1 MTGRSAPRRRQNL
14 RESQA
19 ASRNGATMTPKVI
32 NAGPSLEKA
41 ELYGIDDQR
50 PTLSKLMGLAG
61 RIFIETIPQW
71 LAVGAMLGLIFG
83 GCCSNVFA
91 LEAIIKVE
99 PASGTIYLRRKELR
113 NRTNISRSTLLGTL
127 LTFVQFLFVAVT
139 GYISQF
145 DSTRPP
151 LFLKP
156 NRVPIRRWL
165 INIVLF
171 FSINVLNN
179 HAFSYDISVPVHIIL
194 RSGGSITTMI
204 AGSLYG
210 KRYSRIQVIAVLL
223 LTVGVATAAWS
234 DARSKARVSFPSFER
249 LTLTIGKESVTGDSG
264 ETVPKFSTGLAVLLI
279 AQILSAIMG
288 LYTEETYRKY
298 GPHWKENLFY
308 SHLLSLPLF
317 MPFSRSLISQFLRLA
332 NSKPLTLP
340 LPSGQVN
347 LSAIPTIVRQRI
359 EGLYVPSQVAYL
371 ALNVLTQ
378 YACIRG
384 VNLLAAASSALTV
397 TIVLNIRKLVS
408 LLLSIWLF
416 GNRLAT
422 GTLIGAIVVFSAGGL
437 YSLDSKRPAPKPKA
451 SSAKTG

>member
-1 MTGRSAPRRRQNL
+1 MI
-14 RESQA
+14 
-19 ASRNGATMTPKVI
+19 PKVI

-50 PTLSKLMGLAG
+50 PTFSKLMGLAG

-71 LAVGAMLGLIFG
+71 LAVGAMLSLIFG

-99 PASGTIYLRRKELR
+99 PASGT
-113 NRTNISRSTLLGTL
+113 L

-145 DSTRPP
+145 DITRPP
-151 LFLKP
+151 FFLKP

-223 LTVGVATAAWS
+223 LTVGVVTAAWS
-234 DARSKARVSFPSFER
+234 DAQSKARIIHSPFWH
-249 LTLTIGKESVTGDSG
+249 D
-264 ETVPKFSTGLAVLLI
+264 VPKFSTGLAVLLI

-317 MPFSRSLISQFLRLA
+317 LPFSRSLINQFMRLA
-332 NSKPLTLP
+332 KSKPLP
-340 LPSGQVN
+340 LPPLTEQVN
-347 LSAIPTIVRQRI
+347 LSTLPPTVREKI
-359 EGLYVPSQVAYL
+359 EGIYVPSQVAYL
-371 ALNVLTQ
+371 ILNVLTQ

-437 YSLDSKRPAPKPKA
+437 YSLDSKKKPAPKPK
-451 SSAKTG
+451 TGSGKAG

>member
-1 MTGRSAPRRRQNL
+1 MTPRSNARKRQTL
-14 RESQA
+14 RDSHA
-19 ASRNGATMTPKVI
+19 AQSNGAPITPKVI
-32 NAGPSLEKA
+32 NAGPSLEQA
-41 ELYGIDDQR
+41 ERYGIHDQR
-50 PTLSKLMGLAG
+50 PTLSKIMALAG

-71 LAVGAMLGLIFG
+71 LAIGVMLGLIFG

-99 PASGTIYLRRKELR
+99 PASGT
-113 NRTNISRSTLLGTL
+113 L

-139 GYISQF
+139 GYVSQF
-145 DSTRPP
+145 DSKRPP
-151 LFLKP
+151 FFLTP
-156 NRVPIRRWL
+156 NRVPIRRWI

-204 AGSLYG
+204 AGSLWG
-210 KRYSRIQVIAVLL
+210 KKYSRIQIVAVLL
-223 LTVGVATAAWS
+223 LTVGVITAAWS
-234 DARSKARVSFPSFER
+234 DAQSKDTTSKDAHNSASSF
-249 LTLTIGKESVTGDSG
+249 G
-264 ETVPKFSTGLAVLLI
+264 TGLIILFV
-279 AQILSAIMG
+279 AQVMSAIMG
-288 LYTEETYRKY
+288 LYTEETYKKY

-317 MPFSRSLISQFLRLA
+317 IPFMPSLYRQFMRLA
-332 NSKPLTLP
+332 NSAPLTLP
-340 LPSGQVN
+340 AYVEQLVAVPN
-347 LSAIPTIVRQRI
+347 LSDAMRDSIKSIR
-359 EGLYVPSQVAYL
+359 VPSQVVYL

-384 VNLLAAASSALTV
+384 VNLVAAVSSALTV

-416 GNRLAT
+416 GNRLAP
-422 GTLIGAIVVFSAGGL
+422 GTLVGAVVVFSAGAL
-437 YSLDSKRPAPKPKA
+437 YSLDGKKKAPPVRPKSTSVSNTKE
-451 SSAKTG
+451 G